1 MGLNFYT
8 TNIVNSASDF
18 KKIEEGGINA
28 GWLKVKNYLF
38 NPAWIVSVAEQ
49 TYTNPTYASFTLTDD
64 VFKAVAS
71 GKFGRIDIKIEFEG
85 ENPAIGANNFDVQ
98 KGLVLSV
105 EFKGQEPSAD
115 VIKRIKKDKLF
126 FYGKELFVED
136 EETAGMFVAV
146 DDCVRI
152 KEIKVLQFDEISD
165 YNEEIAVNAGT
176 GTLQITTV
184 QGKSEFGGYSYLSK
198 NIILPTAANRRWAGV
213 KQDEAPIVGGKYDQY
228 IITYKA
234 PACNDSMQAV
244 GGHIESV
251 TTHVFWVEQS
261 ISADFDT
268 ALTVDTA
275 PVADEIVYEL
285 GE

>member
-18 KKIEEGGINA
+18 QKIAEGGNNA

-49 TYTNPTYASFTLTDD
+49 TYTNPTYASFTLSDD

-105 EFKGQEPSAD
+105 EFKGQEASAD

-126 FYGKELFVED
+126 FYGKELFVE
-136 EETAGMFVAV
+136 ETAGKFVAV

-165 YNEEIAVNAGT
+165 YNEEVSVAVT
-176 GTLQITTV
+176 QT
-184 QGKSEFGGYSYLSK
+184 QGVSEFGGYSYLSK

-268 ALTVDTA
+268 ALTVYPA